1 MEAASTPGIQ
11 PMVGNTY
18 AQTVLQ
24 HTPFYFDLAKLPNL
38 VQPRGRE
45 LVMKK

>member
-1 MEAASTPGIQ
+1 MEAASKTGIQ
-11 PMVGNTY
+11 PVVGNTY
-18 AQTVLQ
+18 VQRVHQ
-24 HTPFYFDLAKLPNL
+24 HPPFYFDLSMLPIL